1 MTLRIPFV
9 LWTSAP
15 SHHITAINDSRYPSW
30 LLTGASN
37 GITCMWKSKQLKF
50 KQSVVV
56 PEFIM
61 IPSTCSPVLS
71 IACVSLDEHIYAIC
85 GILFLT
91 NLFIFSI

>member
-15 SHHITAINDSRYPSW
+15 SHNITAINDSRYPLW

-37 GITCMWKSKQLKF
+37 GITCVWKNKLMKSKW
-50 KQSVVV
+50 SVVA

-71 IACVSLDEHIYAIC
+71 IACASLDEDRIFAIC
-85 GILFLT
+85 GIFLS
-91 NLFIFSI
+91 LFIFF